1 MKRELQPKY
10 LIDEHGVAGEGIL
23 GLPHQVEVGQPRL
36 HHQHVRPLRHVPS
49 SGALGQPSRP
59 AGKLVL
65 FTVTKGRGGLG
76 RLPERSVE
84 AGGELDGVAEDGNP
98 ISVAI
103 VGEDLFEEGNFDADE
118 EDFEDENRR
127 KMQKRK
133 ICEPA

>member
-36 HHQHVRPLRHVPS
+36 HHQHVGPLRHVPS
-49 SGALGQPSRP
+49 SGALGQPSRA

-98 ISVAI
+98 VSVAI

-118 EDFEDENRR
+118 EDFEDEN
-127 KMQKRK
+127 
-133 ICEPA
+133 